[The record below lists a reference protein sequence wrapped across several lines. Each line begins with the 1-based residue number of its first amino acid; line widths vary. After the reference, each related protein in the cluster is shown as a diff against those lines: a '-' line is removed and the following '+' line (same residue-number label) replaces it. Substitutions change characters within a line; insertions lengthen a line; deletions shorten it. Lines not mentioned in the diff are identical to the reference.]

1 MSSWEDEL
9 REHFPGYLLPAS
21 ARRALSR
28 EAAERFLSRLGHRA
42 DLLDLLLAA
51 SALSPLAD
59 EVRAFARELPLIARE
74 LPSRAEIQRV
84 DARGSIRGRI
94 DVPGTLRKRASGAP
108 DSVISRVPERRFD
121 LPENVLLVATA
132 ERLAG
137 LLARLEQS
145 GAISKGTKKSWAKGF
160 TEDAEA
166 IRHALSATVL
176 DEVPRAPVQAV
187 HEQAARAARQS
198 VYRRALRLHE
208 AMNRM
213 DTNDAAALARLVAE
227 GALAPMDAAT
237 RFELAVLIRL
247 GRRIEDALRARGVAV
262 ELHRALIE
270 RGRAEVFDFAAGGA
284 HLRVFY
290 NQVCFDPLG
299 PRDRGVLHYFGN
311 DGRFRPDLTI
321 ELVRDAKRIRAVVIE
336 VKLSDKRDYLE
347 RGYHE
352 ALLYRAEYD
361 RDLTGWPKAILVV
374 SSAAIHGAPRREDEV
389 IAVDWAS
396 WVPDTV
402 LDGLLDGFGAALV
415 AHGAAPSG

>member
-9 REHFPGYLLPAS
+9 RKHFPGYLLPAS
-21 ARRALSR
+21 ARQALSR
-28 EAAERFLSRLGHRA
+28 EAAERFLSRLGHRV

-59 EVRAFARELPLIARE
+59 EVRAFTRELTLIARE
-74 LPSRAEIQRV
+74 LASRTQIQRIE
-84 DARGSIRGRI
+84 ARGHIRGRL
-94 DVPGTLRKRASGAP
+94 DVPGTLRARASGAP
-108 DSVISRVPERRFD
+108 DSVTSRVPERRFD

-132 ERLAG
+132 ERLAA

-145 GAISKGTKKSWAKGF
+145 GVIAKGTKKSWAKGF
-160 TEDAEA
+160 AEDAET
-166 IRHALSATVL
+166 IRHALTSTRL
-176 DEVPRAPVQAV
+176 HDVPRAPVLAV
-187 HEQAARAARQS
+187 HEQAARAARHPA
-198 VYRRALRLHE
+198 YRRALCLHE
-208 AMNRM
+208 AMKRM
-213 DTNDAAALARLVAE
+213 DTNDAVAIARLVAE

-247 GRRIEDALRARGVAV
+247 GRQIEDALRARGVTA

-270 RGRAEVFDFAAGGA
+270 PRRAEVFDFAAGGA
-284 HLRVFY
+284 HLRVLY
-290 NQVCFDPLG
+290 NQVCFDDLG
-299 PRDRGVLHYFGN
+299 PRDRGMRHYFDN

-361 RDLTGWPKAILVV
+361 KDLTGWPKAILVV
-374 SSAAIHGAPRREDEV
+374 SSAAIHGSPRREDDV
-389 IAVDWAS
+389 IAVDWAN

-402 LDGLLDGFGAALV
+402 LDGLLDGFGAPHV
-415 AHGAAPSG
+415 ARSATPKG